1 MAGSVSDYIQKRLK
15 EIDGIGTTT
24 ASRISSYF
32 ETITDFKN
40 AEWMVF
46 NNIPY
51 QMNGVQRTLNISDF
65 QLNEIK
71 IIQNSIDD
79 NQSLPL
85 LYSDFIIRDFVKK
98 VYSNIDD
105 ISLDTLNCNPFLG
118 TALNLS
124 NNPTKF
130 FKFNVWAF
138 IQRSIVTSFGSTLE
152 NLLLYCSENVK
163 KGTAPDGGEKWDLL
177 KNINDINNWLEIKS
191 GPNDMDKTQIL
202 RYRNKMQIVENKDE
216 VAFFGFTYG
225 NIEDSTVT
233 LGLLNTYIDNWED
246 KVKIGGEL
254 WDFLS
259 AEEGYAGTL
268 INLIRLVSADIFYD
282 KDIIELIELKTDQ
295 IIKEF
300 QEKYENLD
308 DYLSEQY

>member
-1 MAGSVSDYIQKRLK
+1 MAGSVSDYIQERLK
-15 EIDGIGTTT
+15 EIVGIGPKIS
-24 ASRISSYF
+24 SRISFYF
-32 ETITDFKN
+32 DTITDFKN
-40 AEWMVF
+40 AEKMVF
-46 NNIPY
+46 NNIQY
-51 QMNGVQRTLNISDF
+51 QLKGVQRTLDISDS
-65 QLNEIK
+65 QLKEIK

-98 VYSNIDD
+98 VFSNIDD

-152 NLLLYCSENVK
+152 NLLLYCSENVE

-191 GPNDMDKTQIL
+191 GPNDMSKTQVL
-202 RYRNKMQIVENKDE
+202 RYRKKMSKAENRNE
-216 VAFFGFTYG
+216 VALFGFTYG

-233 LGLLNTYIDNWED
+233 LGLLNTYIENWED

>member
-1 MAGSVSDYIQKRLK
+1 MAGSVSDYIQERLK
-15 EIDGIGTTT
+15 EIDGIGPIMS
-24 ASRISSYF
+24 SRISFYF
-32 ETITDFKN
+32 DTITDFKN
-40 AEWMVF
+40 AEKMVF
-46 NNIPY
+46 NNIQY
-51 QMNGVQRTLNISDF
+51 QLNGAQRTLNISGS

-98 VYSNIDD
+98 VFSNIDD

-152 NLLLYCSENVK
+152 NLLLYCSENVE

-177 KNINDINNWLEIKS
+177 KNINDINHWLEIKS
-191 GPNDMDKTQIL
+191 GPNDMSKTQVL
-202 RYRNKMQIVENKDE
+202 RYRKKMSKAENRNE
-216 VAFFGFTYG
+216 VALFGFTYG

-233 LGLLNTYIDNWED
+233 LGLLNTYIENWED

-254 WDFLS
+254 WDFVS

-268 INLIRLVSADIFYD
+268 INLIRLVSAEIFYD
-282 KDIIELIELKTDQ
+282 KDIIELIELKTDD